1 MMKNQAALLKELKRD
16 EGLRYYPCRNSEGE
30 LIIGY
35 GRNMSTHGINESEA
49 EHLLLNDVEYAEE
62 SIQAYFSEYDEWPTD
77 AQHVVVACTL
87 NLGVPVFRGFEK
99 CIKALREQDWETA
112 ADELLRSQVAKELPA
127 RYERYAEKL
136 RRIK

>member
-1 MMKNQAALLKELKRD
+1 MKNQAALLKEIKRD
-16 EGLRYYPCRNSEGE
+16 EGLRYYPCRDSEGD
-30 LIIGY
+30 LIIGC
-35 GRNMSTHGINESEA
+35 GRGLSTHGINENEA
-49 EHLLLNDVEYAEE
+49 EHLLLNDIEYAEV
-62 SIQAYFSEYDEWPTD
+62 SVQAYFSEYDEWPSD
-77 AQHVVVACTL
+77 AQHVVCAVTF